1 MRNHAIMKESDAI
14 DRLGA
19 LAQKTRLAAFRL
31 VVRSEPQGIQSGEIA
46 RQLRTNATTMS
57 RHLAQLERCSLLKCR
72 RVKREAWYTVNWK
85 GTDRL
90 LNFLTED
97 CCKIGAKKSSD
108 AIRGG

>member
-1 MRNHAIMKESDAI
+1 MKEADAI

-19 LAQKTRLAAFRL
+19 LAQKTRLAAYRL
-31 VVRSEPQGIQSGEIA
+31 IVRAEPNGLQSGEIA
-46 RQLRTNATTMS
+46 RQLKANATTMS

-85 GTDRL
+85 GTDQL

-108 AIRGG
+108 AN

>member
-1 MRNHAIMKESDAI
+1 MKEADAI

-31 VVRSEPQGIQSGEIA
+31 VVRSEPQGIQSGKIA

-72 RVKREAWYTVNWK
+72 RVEREAWYTVNWK
-85 GTDRL
+85 GTEQL

-108 AIRGG
+108 AIRGS